1 MPCAFH
7 VAVFFFNDAATSE
20 FYPLSLQDAF
30 PFFPPFVVSFK
41 VTVQPET
48 KLLPLIV
55 SVVAEADPGTGSG
68 LVLAIGGENLTA
80 GMRSPDPLVA
90 RRPGLITCA
99 VHVAVFTVRNA
110 LI

>member
-30 PFFPPFVVSFK
+30 EYVPPFVVSFK

-48 KLLPLIV
+48 KLLPLRV
-55 SVVAEADPGTGSG
+55 NVVAEADPGTGSG
-68 LVLAIGGENLTA
+68 LVLAIDGVSVFAFTWKEFTLDEEGL
-80 GMRSPDPLVA
+80 GLMRFHAPLADFIVNN
-90 RRPGLITCA
+90 PPL
-99 VHVAVFTVRNA
+99 
-110 LI
+110 